1 LSFLQKSPAYQR
13 FLENYYESDDPLYNG
28 LRAVGSRL
36 GRLFDENEQAKV
48 IRAIR
53 ETDPHFKMDR
63 FQTELKEYIVPEVID
78 AFLSADRADM
88 RAWMSEAAFNVSW
101 AVLGEYIKSGLV
113 SASQVIEVSS
123 VDVLQAKFHNETV
136 PVFLVTCESQEVHAW
151 KSAKT
156 GEVKVGD
163 ARSVKRSRYVFALTM
178 VESELENELT
188 SGWKVVEVGLKA
200 HDPSCLA
207 DSSSCEGRCRRAVGL
222 IVYVRL
228 SKVAPPSRHLASM
241 HHHHSHE
248 QDQRDEFK
256 RLTLSPFCS
265 LLITAR
271 STLPP
276 SHAAQLIAYVDPQ
289 RFLSAVKAV

>member
-1 LSFLQKSPAYQR
+1 MPSASSSHSRSLSSQCSAGEAVVLSKEQSSDSSSSSRLSFLQKSPAYQR

-53 ETDPHFKMDR
+53 EMDR

-188 SGWKVVEVGLKA
+188 SGWKVVEVSYEASQGRA
-200 HDPSCLA
+200 IANP
-207 DSSSCEGRCRRAVGL
+207 SSSGGRCRRRHGVF
-222 IVYVRL
+222 VYVRR
-228 SKVAPPSRHLASM
+228 SEQATSSRHLASM
-241 HHHHSHE
+241 HYHHSHE
-248 QDQRDEFK
+248 PIIR
-256 RLTLSPFCS
+256 
-265 LLITAR
+265 LLIMG
-271 STLPP
+271 S
-276 SHAAQLIAYVDPQ
+276 D
-289 RFLSAVKAV
+289 SAHRAVS